1 MRRPFDRDQNVAD
14 FVSQVAVNR
23 ANPEGMVADLSMAI
37 GVLLGQ
43 GFPGCAAAVA
53 VLAQNHTNINL
64 DDYIGSKA

>member
-1 MRRPFDRDQNVAD
+1 MTRAIDREQVVAD
-14 FVSQVAVNR
+14 FMSQIAVNR
-23 ANPEGMVADLSMAI
+23 ANPDGMEADLSMAI

-64 DDYIGSKA
+64 DAYIGSKG

>member
-1 MRRPFDRDQNVAD
+1 MRRPFDRDQNLAD